1 MIVTHPKHS
10 QSASTQT
17 LIVNADS
24 PPGNSPPTTF
34 PQQPYH
40 LFITQS
46 PLVIILLVLLIILF
60 YHATFLLFIISINTE
75 YSMNTPSSYLAGLI
89 LFS

>member
-17 LIVNADS
+17 FIVNADS
-24 PPGNSPPTTF
+24 PPANSPLTTF
-34 PQQPYH
+34 PQWPYH

-60 YHATFLLFIISINTE
+60 YHTTFLLFIISINTI
-75 YSMNTPSSYLAGLI
+75 YSIYTPLT
-89 LFS
+89 